1 MADSNILT
9 RKQLEKMTN
18 EQIIDFAM
26 KLQDNLIKKV
36 IEIERNTHR
45 LDQYSRREYIEIA
58 GVTNS
63 ITNELSKNTSF

>member
-36 IEIERNTHR
+36 IERERNTHR
-45 LDQYSRREYIEIA
+45 LDQYSRRECIEIA